1 MGPIQGVPPTSTW
14 RLFWFNDLAH
24 DCVVNP
30 HNVLLA
36 VTNQRVRYFAVSPI
50 SNVRR
55 TGDALGLRQGAAD
68 D

>member
-1 MGPIQGVPPTSTW
+1 
-14 RLFWFNDLAH
+14 
-24 DCVVNP
+24 VVNP

-55 TGDALGLRQGAAD
+55 TGDALGLREGAAD